1 MLKTLQQ
8 IKDANE
14 KTGGEWFAPEVLSWF
29 GCRISETVF
38 PVANGAIFTTSEKY
52 RSCRL
57 SLPRKYSVRFC
68 SDEGK
73 IRTVGKFQAFWTLRE
88 AQKQARSLAATWKE
102 EDTDHA

>member
-73 IRTVGKFQAFWTLRE
+73 VETLGGFQNFRSLRE